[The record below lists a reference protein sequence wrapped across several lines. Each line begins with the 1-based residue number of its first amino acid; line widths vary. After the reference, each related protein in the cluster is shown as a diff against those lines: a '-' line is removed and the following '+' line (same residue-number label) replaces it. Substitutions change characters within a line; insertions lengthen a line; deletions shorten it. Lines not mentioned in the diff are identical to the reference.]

1 MGTVSVKMKV
11 LPESPSV
18 DFKQLK
24 ENVKEIVEV
33 KGGTNC
39 HFEEEPIAFGLKA
52 LITIFDWTE
61 GNEIEAVEEAIG
73 TIENVNSVQM
83 IDMRRAIG

>member
-11 LPESPSV
+11 LPESPDA
-18 DFKQLK
+18 DFEKIK
-24 ENVKEIVEV
+24 EEAQKIVSE

-61 GNEIEAVEEAIG
+61 GNEIEVVEEALG
-73 TIENVNSVQM
+73 TIEKVNSVQM

>member
-11 LPESPSV
+11 LPESPNV
-18 DFKQLK
+18 DFKSLK
-24 ENVKEIVEV
+24 ETAKEIVEK

-61 GNEIEAVEEAIG
+61 GLEVEPVEEALG
-73 TIENVNSVQM
+73 QIENVNSAQL

>member
-11 LPESPSV
+11 LPASPEV
-18 DFKQLK
+18 DLEILKQKAK
-24 ENVKEIVEV
+24 EVVEG

-39 HFEEEPIAFGLKA
+39 HFEEEEIAFGLKA

-61 GNEIEAVEEAIG
+61 GNEVEIVEEALAQ
-73 TIENVNSVQM
+73 IENVNSAQL

>member
-1 MGTVSVKMKV
+1 MGTVSVKIKV

-24 ENVKEIVEV
+24 ENIKEIVES

-61 GNEIEAVEEAIG
+61 GNEIEVVEEAIG
-73 TIENVNSVQM
+73 TIENVNSAQM